1 MAQDLGK
8 DYPKQVFAFVTVHV
22 AIFHEWYGIL
32 STSMSVPPIGRWGG
46 GGATGTICPGP
57 PVSWGP
63 QTVLNSFR

>member
-46 GGATGTICPGP
+46 GGSNRDNLSWSPSVVGP
-57 PVSWGP
+57 P
-63 QTVLNSFR
+63 NSA